1 MANRKKERLKVN
13 KLILI
18 LGIIVVLLLVYY
30 ACSFIGSSIR
40 KSEEKDIITRINENS
55 NLPITYMEKYN
66 SKDDSLKKYKELAN
80 FMSDDYYNEDIWFS
94 YYGYPNDESEKCL
107 AKIVLYSEKYD
118 ILGVKVGSDY
128 KEAISK
134 IKEYG
139 FSLKNEDTNFEATL
153 TSGKISIELENRLIE
168 SSGKDVDTVGKV
180 TLSAESEY
188 LGNRLY

>member
-1 MANRKKERLKVN
+1 MKNQKKEKLQVN
-13 KLILI
+13 KLVLS
-18 LGIIVVLLLVYY
+18 LGIILVLLLIYY
-30 ACSFIGSSIR
+30 VCSFIGSSIK
-40 KSEEKDIITRINENS
+40 KSEEKDIITKINENS

-66 SKDDSLKKYKELAN
+66 SKDDSLKKYKVLAN

-94 YYGYPNDESEKCL
+94 YYGYPNDESDEYL
-107 AKIVLYSEKYD
+107 AKIILYSEKYD

-128 KEAISK
+128 KDAIAK

-139 FSLKNEDTNFEATL
+139 FSLKNEDTNFEAIL

-168 SSGKDVDTVGKV
+168 SDGKDVDKVGKV